1 MKNILIISESYK
13 FGGSGKATQ
22 DIFIFFKK
30 KFSTKILLPYT
41 HEKDS
46 SILNYYNFFNLC
58 IYFFFKVCFRIISYI
73 FSRNKFY
80 FFTNVFQHSLFSA
93 KKIKKILKGFKPD
106 YVIIL
111 WHEYI
116 LNYKEILKIKDILK
130 VNIIIYPFD
139 MYPFTGG
146 CRYVQSCNNYKN
158 NCNNCP
164 AIKLSGVASKN
175 FQSNKKTIREINP
188 TFFFPS
194 SFSLD
199 FVRKTKNLSK
209 KIKKFKFYYPAI
221 KKSYSMIN
229 KKKFLNYILLSKIKK
244 KYINAV
250 FFGAQDGM
258 EWRKGIFF
266 FKHTLNIFKNIY
278 PEIYENTMFIYCGN
292 SNDKL
297 FIKPDSNIFIFDFLS
312 YDEINKIYE
321 LADIIVI
328 PSLQEWSSY
337 IMSEAFL
344 LKKYIICFE
353 TGSSK
358 DFIKEG
364 FNGNICDPY
373 NFRHTAEKLYKFLN
387 KKNKTK
393 IKIKS
398 LITNINGN
406 NMKVLS
412 NFK

>member
-1 MKNILIISESYK
+1 MKNILIISEAYQ
-13 FGGSGKATQ
+13 FGGSGNATQ

-30 KFSTKILLPYT
+30 KFSTKILIPYSQ
-41 HEKDS
+41 EKDTGIVS
-46 SILNYYNFFNLC
+46 YYNFFSYY
-58 IYFFFKVCFRIISYI
+58 IYFFYKVYFRTISYI

-93 KKIKKILKGFKPD
+93 KKIKKKLKGFKPD
-106 YVIIL
+106 YVLIL
-111 WHEYI
+111 WYEYI
-116 LNYKEILKIKDILK
+116 LNYTEILKIKDTLK
-130 VNIIIYPFD
+130 ANIIIYPFD

-164 AIKLSGVASKN
+164 AIKLNGVASKN
-175 FQSNKKTIREINP
+175 FLSNKKTIREINP
-188 TFFFPS
+188 LFFFPS

-199 FVRKTKNLSK
+199 FVIKNKILSN
-209 KIKKFKFYYPAI
+209 KIKKFKFYYPTS
-221 KKSYSMIN
+221 KKNSMTKN
-229 KKKFLNYILLSKIKK
+229 KEFLNYNLLSKIKK
-244 KYINAV
+244 KYKNVV

-266 FKHTLNIFKNIY
+266 FKYTLNILKYTY
-278 PEIYENTMFIYCGN
+278 PETYENTMFIYCGN
-292 SNDKL
+292 NTDNL
-297 FIKPDSNIFIFDFLS
+297 FMKPDSNIFIFDFLS
-312 YDEINKIYE
+312 YYEIVKIYE
-321 LADIIVI
+321 LSDVIAI

-344 LKKYIICFE
+344 LKKYIICFD

-373 NFRHTAEKLYKFLN
+373 NFSFTAEKLYKFLN

-393 IKIKS
+393 IKINS
-398 LITNINGN
+398 FITNVNDN
-406 NMKVLS
+406 NRKVLS
-412 NFK
+412 NLK

>member
-146 CRYVQSCNNYKN
+146 CRYVQSCKRIHVKRIYDH
-158 NCNNCP
+158 
-164 AIKLSGVASKN
+164 I
-175 FQSNKKTIREINP
+175 
-188 TFFFPS
+188 
-194 SFSLD
+194 SF
-199 FVRKTKNLSK
+199 
-209 KIKKFKFYYPAI
+209 
-221 KKSYSMIN
+221 
-229 KKKFLNYILLSKIKK
+229 
-244 KYINAV
+244 
-250 FFGAQDGM
+250 
-258 EWRKGIFF
+258 
-266 FKHTLNIFKNIY
+266 
-278 PEIYENTMFIYCGN
+278 
-292 SNDKL
+292 
-297 FIKPDSNIFIFDFLS
+297 
-312 YDEINKIYE
+312 
-321 LADIIVI
+321 
-328 PSLQEWSSY
+328 
-337 IMSEAFL
+337 
-344 LKKYIICFE
+344 
-353 TGSSK
+353 
-358 DFIKEG
+358 
-364 FNGNICDPY
+364 
-373 NFRHTAEKLYKFLN
+373 
-387 KKNKTK
+387 
-393 IKIKS
+393 
-398 LITNINGN
+398 
-406 NMKVLS
+406 
-412 NFK
+412 